1 MDNQNKPMRIGIIT
15 GEYPP
20 MEGGV
25 GDFTHELGKALHA
38 LGHNVH
44 VLTTSVKDMP
54 EMYRDHEI
62 TIYRQIKHWG
72 SGVHNRITHWIQ
84 TIQPDVVNLQYQ
96 AAAYQMNGNITL
108 YPRLQ
113 RRHLTMPFVVTCHD
127 LLPPYLFPKAGRLR
141 SWTVRQLTQHSN
153 GVIVT
158 NYGDETTMSHQLEN
172 TGTPLRF
179 IPIGSNIA
187 PEPPMGY
194 TPARWRASHDFGA
207 GELLIG
213 FFGFL
218 NRSKGI
224 ETLLYAIANLV
235 QKNLPVHLLFIGGR
249 TGSSDVTNLM
259 YADEVDRLIAQLN
272 LTDRVRRT
280 GFVSPEA
287 VSAALLAVDVC
298 ALPYRT
304 GASLWRGTL
313 HAALVHGCP
322 IVTTTPQDNTPQ
334 LCHGENVILVPPD
347 DVAALTDAICRLW
360 ENPQLRARLGK
371 AAAALAQQF
380 TWEHIA
386 TQTVGFFSWLNGPQ
400 AESRAQD

>member
-1 MDNQNKPMRIGIIT
+1 MRIGIIT

-25 GDFTHELGKALHA
+25 GDFTCELGKALHG

-44 VLTTSVKDMP
+44 VLTTSVEDKPD
-54 EMYRDHEI
+54 MYREHEI
-62 TIYRQIKHWG
+62 TVYRQIKHWG
-72 SGVHNRITHWIQ
+72 AGIHHRITHWIR
-84 TIQPDVVNLQYQ
+84 TVRPDVVNIQYQ
-96 AAAYQMNGNITL
+96 AAAYQMSGNIAF

-113 RRHLTMPFVVTCHD
+113 RSRLTIPVVVTCHD
-127 LLPPYLFPKAGRLR
+127 LLPPYLFPKAGDLR
-141 SWTVRQLTQHSN
+141 HWAVRQLTRHSD

-158 NYGDETTMSHQLEN
+158 NYGDETVLSQQLEN
-172 TGTPLRF
+172 SGTPLRF

-187 PEPPMGY
+187 PDPPAGY
-194 TPARWRASHDFGA
+194 TPARWRASHDFA
-207 GELLIG
+207 PGELLIG

-224 ETLLYAIANLV
+224 ETLLHAIANLV
-235 QKNLPVHLLFIGGR
+235 QKKIPVRLLFIGGR

-259 YADEVDRLIAQLN
+259 YADEVDRLIKQLN
-272 LTDRVRRT
+272 LVDRVRRT
-280 GFVSPEA
+280 GFVTPDA
-287 VSAALLAVDVC
+287 VSAALLAVDLC
-298 ALPYRT
+298 AMPYRT

-334 LCHGENVILVPPD
+334 LRHGENVILVPPD
-347 DVAALTDAICRLW
+347 DVTALTDAICRLW
-360 ENPQLRARLGK
+360 ENPQLRTHLGK

-386 TQTVGFFSWLNGPQ
+386 TQTAEFFGSLNGMQNEPH
-400 AESRAQD
+400 EQD

>member
-1 MDNQNKPMRIGIIT
+1 MGNQNKPMRIGIIT

-25 GDFTHELGKALHA
+25 GDFTCELSKALHA

-44 VLTTSVKDMP
+44 VLTTSIKDTP
-54 EMYRDHEI
+54 EMYREHEI
-62 TIYRQIKHWG
+62 TVYRPIKHWG
-72 SGVHNRITHWIQ
+72 AGVHNRITHWIR
-84 TIQPDVVNLQYQ
+84 TVQPDVVNIQYQ
-96 AAAYQMNGNITL
+96 AAAYQMSGNITL

-113 RRHLTMPFVVTCHD
+113 RRHLTMPIVVTCHD
-127 LLPPYLFPKAGRLR
+127 LLPPYLFPKAGALR
-141 SWTVRQLTQHSN
+141 PWTVQQLTQRSD

-158 NYGDETTMSHQLEN
+158 NYGDETVLSHQLEN
-172 TGTPLRF
+172 IETPLRF

-187 PEPPMGY
+187 PEPPVGY
-194 TPARWRASHDFGA
+194 TPARWRASHDFA
-207 GELLIG
+207 TEALLVG

-224 ETLLYAIANLV
+224 ETLLHAVANLV
-235 QKNLPVHLLFIGGR
+235 QKGIPVYLLFVGGR
-249 TGSSDVTNLM
+249 TGSSDVTNLI
-259 YADEVDRLIAQLN
+259 YADEVDRLIGQLN

-280 GFVSPEA
+280 GFVSPDA

-298 ALPYRT
+298 ALPYRN

-334 LCHGENVILVPPD
+334 LRHGENVILVQPD
-347 DVAALTDAICRLW
+347 DIAGLTDAICRLW
-360 ENPQLRARLGK
+360 ENPQLRTHLGK

-386 TQTVGFFSWLNGPQ
+386 LQTAEFFGSLNGTQTEPH
-400 AESRAQD
+400 AQD